1 MNSNHI
7 KFLLFGL
14 LTVFYNCITANA
26 TNNNLNDICI
36 EIESMDISEQ
46 QPSTTRLIN
55 TLKI

>member
-26 TNNNLNDICI
+26 TNNNFNDICI

-46 QPSTTRLIN
+46 QPSTTRFN
-55 TLKI
+55 